1 MPIESSSRT
10 EAKRKLEAATTA
22 ASDAISLDELASHAL
37 PALSEAVGACDG
49 ILFSFDRDGLPF
61 GIGKAQWAMSEYVG
75 RGYIH
80 DDPHARVG
88 RRDDAMVRLSSDL
101 IERKE
106 LHRSRAYREFFALEH
121 VEYTANLRLTPGV
134 FGEPGAA
141 CLLMMRRPDQTDFT
155 RAEAAV
161 MSAVLP
167 AFQSAARRH
176 ARIQT
181 SLANGKMLETV
192 VETLIGEPVVVF
204 DKQGRPVWRSDRARD
219 VIGCSEAQSRIL
231 STTLSN
237 EARRLAAAAQRE
249 GNGRTSKMGLEFPH
263 NGGSSIASADLL
275 IAPGAHGN
283 PYVIARLREGK
294 TDSVKLG
301 MLADQYDLTP
311 TETAVLGQIAEGLS
325 NQEIADRQRVSL
337 ETARTHVHR
346 VLQKLG
352 VPTRTRAALLTREA

>member
-1 MPIESSSRT
+1 M
-10 EAKRKLEAATTA
+10 RKLEAATAA
-22 ASDAISLDELASHAL
+22 ASDAISLDELSSHAL

-75 RGYIH
+75 HGYIH

-88 RRDDAMVRLSSDL
+88 RRDDAVVRVASEL

-106 LHRSRAYREFFALEH
+106 LHRSRAYREFFAREH

-141 CLLMMRRPDQTDFT
+141 SLLMMRRADQTDFT
-155 RAEAAV
+155 RAEAEVMAAV
-161 MSAVLP
+161 MP
-167 AFQSAARRH
+167 ALQSAARRH
-176 ARIQT
+176 ARIQA
-181 SLANGKMLETV
+181 SLAKGRMLETV

-204 DKQGRPVWRSDRARD
+204 DQQGRPIWRSDRARQVAD
-219 VIGCSEAQSRIL
+219 VGCSAGPL
-231 STTLSN
+231 SIKLSD

-249 GNGRTSKMGLEFPH
+249 GNGRASKMGLELPH
-263 NGGSSIASADLL
+263 NGGPSIASADLL
-275 IAPGAHGN
+275 IAPGARGN

-294 TDSVKLG
+294 SDSVKLG

-325 NQEIADRQRVSL
+325 NKEIAERQRVSL

-352 VPTRTRAALLTREA
+352 VPTRTRAALLTREG

>member
-1 MPIESSSRT
+1 V
-10 EAKRKLEAATTA
+10 EAATAA
-22 ASDAISLDELASHAL
+22 ASDAISLDELSAHAQ

-61 GIGKAQWAMSEYVG
+61 GIGKAQWAMSEYVR

-88 RRDDAMVRLSSDL
+88 RRDDAVVRVASDL
-101 IERKE
+101 IERQE
-106 LHRSRAYREFFALEH
+106 LHRSRAYREFFAREH
-121 VEYTANLRLTPGV
+121 VEYAANLRLTPEV

-141 CLLMMRRPDQTDFT
+141 CLLMMRRADQTDFT
-155 RAEAAV
+155 RAEAEV
-161 MSAVLP
+161 MSAVMP

-176 ARIQT
+176 ARIQE
-181 SLANGKMLETV
+181 SLAKGKMLETV

-204 DKQGRPVWRSDRARD
+204 DQQGRPIWRSDRAHE
-219 VIGCSEAQSRIL
+219 VGCSAGPVSMKL
-231 STTLSN
+231 SD

-249 GNGRTSKMGLEFPH
+249 RNGRASKMGLELPH
-263 NGGSSIASADLL
+263 NGGPSIASADLL
-275 IAPGAHGN
+275 IAPGARGN

-294 TDSVKLG
+294 SDSVKLG

-311 TETAVLGQIAEGLS
+311 TETAVLGHIAEGLS
-325 NQEIADRQRVSL
+325 NREIADRQRVSL

-352 VPTRTRAALLTREA
+352 VPTRTRAALLTREG